1 MHCAHCAT
9 ALYVKRKQDRRKFG
23 FINPGFDLTPAFVAA
38 QKRYEINAR
47 GSWRSDPS
55 CSLAG
60 SVPEFKMSRS
70 TGNVYL
76 GPLPRKCHTSAI
88 LRGQF
93 PVGTHKFVA
102 AYLCLATHDPMTR
115 PTITAEQNASGTNV
129 RIAGELLTRS
139 LASVEGAFAALHT
152 NSGTVK
158 IDLSDVEAL
167 DTGGAWMVADLT
179 RRFTAIGAQIQMM
192 GVKPEHAALIDT
204 VSQNIPDDPGK
215 LEKPR
220 TFIDWV
226 EHIGEKTVGA
236 WKDTL
241 SILGFLGLTLHR
253 LARTLA
259 MPWRLRR
266 AALFTHMEETGFKA
280 LPIVALMGF
289 LIGVVLA
296 FQGATQLKQ
305 FGAEIFVVELISI
318 SVLRELGIL
327 LTAII
332 VAGRSGSAFT
342 ASIGSMKVQEEI
354 DAMRTLGL
362 DPIEVLVVPRVLA
375 LLIMLPILGF
385 VADMAGLFGGALMSW
400 IDLGVSP
407 GMFITRL
414 NENTDV
420 WQLAVGLIKAPFFAL
435 VIGVI
440 ACWQA
445 MQVKGSAQSV
455 GQRTT
460 ASVVQSIF
468 MVIAID
474 ALFSIF
480 FSQIG
485 V

>member
-1 MHCAHCAT
+1 
-9 ALYVKRKQDRRKFG
+9 
-23 FINPGFDLTPAFVAA
+23 
-38 QKRYEINAR
+38 
-47 GSWRSDPS
+47 
-55 CSLAG
+55 
-60 SVPEFKMSRS
+60 
-70 TGNVYL
+70 
-76 GPLPRKCHTSAI
+76 
-88 LRGQF
+88 
-93 PVGTHKFVA
+93 
-102 AYLCLATHDPMTR
+102 MTR
-115 PTITAEQNASGTNV
+115 PSISSERDADGTYV
-129 RIAGELLTRS
+129 RIAGEMLTQS
-139 LASVEGAFAALHT
+139 LETVEAAFAAQQPDGQ
-152 NSGTVK
+152 NVK
-158 IDLSDVEAL
+158 LDLSEVEAL
-167 DTGGAWMVADLT
+167 DTGGAWLVADLAK
-179 RRFTAIGAQIQMM
+179 RCKIAGAQLHYL
-192 GVKPEHAALIDT
+192 GVQPAHAALIET
-204 VSQNIPDDPGK
+204 VSHNIPDKPGQMDQ
-215 LEKPR
+215 PR
-220 TFIDWV
+220 GFLDLV
-226 EHIGEKTVGA
+226 ERVGQGTVGA
-236 WKDTL
+236 WKDTV
-241 SILGFLGLTLHR
+241 SITGFLGLTLHR
-253 LARTLA
+253 LVRTII

-266 AALFTHMEETGFKA
+266 AALVTHMEETGFKA

-362 DPIEVLVVPRVLA
+362 DPIEVLVIPRVVA

-407 GMFITRL
+407 GMFVTRL
-414 NENTDV
+414 NENTSV

-445 MQVKGSAQSV
+445 MQVQGSAQSV

-485 V
+485 I

>member
-1 MHCAHCAT
+1 
-9 ALYVKRKQDRRKFG
+9 
-23 FINPGFDLTPAFVAA
+23 
-38 QKRYEINAR
+38 
-47 GSWRSDPS
+47 
-55 CSLAG
+55 
-60 SVPEFKMSRS
+60 
-70 TGNVYL
+70 
-76 GPLPRKCHTSAI
+76 
-88 LRGQF
+88 
-93 PVGTHKFVA
+93 
-102 AYLCLATHDPMTR
+102 MTR
-115 PTITAEQNASGTNV
+115 PSISSEQAPDGILV
-129 RIAGELLTRS
+129 RISGDMLTQS
-139 LASVEGAFAALHT
+139 LDAAEKPLSAITPNGIPVTLDLTDVGAM
-152 NSGTVK
+152 
-158 IDLSDVEAL
+158 
-167 DTGGAWMVADLT
+167 DTGGAWLIADLA
-179 RRFTAIGAQIQMM
+179 RRFTLADQKLNFTGATQAQSTLIENVAYYIPEEA
-192 GVKPEHAALIDT
+192 GVEAP
-204 VSQNIPDDPGK
+204 
-215 LEKPR
+215 PR
-220 TFIDWV
+220 GFVVWV
-226 EHIGEKTVGA
+226 EKVGKRTAQA
-236 WKDTL
+236 WEDTL

-253 LARTLA
+253 LFRTLI

-266 AALFTHMEETGFKA
+266 APLVSHMEETGLKA
-280 LPIVALMGF
+280 MPIVCLMGF

-354 DAMRTLGL
+354 DAMQTLGL

-375 LLIMLPILGF
+375 LLIVLPILGF
-385 VADMAGLFGGALMSW
+385 VADIAGLFGGALMSW

-407 GMFITRL
+407 GMFVTRL
-414 NENTDV
+414 KENTDV
-420 WQLAVGLIKAPFFAL
+420 WHLAVGMIKAPFFAL

-445 MQVKGSAQSV
+445 MQVKGSSQSV

-480 FSQIG
+480 FSEIG

>member
-1 MHCAHCAT
+1 MGHNATGNLHSDAKQCHTQAILIPQIPAKAHKA
-9 ALYVKRKQDRRKFG
+9 
-23 FINPGFDLTPAFVAA
+23 VAA
-38 QKRYEINAR
+38 R
-47 GSWRSDPS
+47 GRFPS
-55 CSLAG
+55 HVLMTPPKITS
-60 SVPEFKMSRS
+60 ERES
-70 TGNVYL
+70 TGTHVRISGAL
-76 GPLPRKCHTSAI
+76 LTQSLETVERDFAAV
-88 LRGQF
+88 Q
-93 PVGTHKFVA
+93 PVGGDV
-102 AYLCLATHDPMTR
+102 
-115 PTITAEQNASGTNV
+115 
-129 RIAGELLTRS
+129 
-139 LASVEGAFAALHT
+139 
-152 NSGTVK
+152 TV
-158 IDLSDVEAL
+158 DLSEVEAL
-167 DTGGAWMVADLT
+167 DTGGAWLVADLS
-179 RRFTAIGAQIQMM
+179 RRFTANGAQLQFL
-192 GVKPEHAALIDT
+192 GLKPAHAALIDT
-204 VSQNIPDDPGK
+204 VSHNIPDKPGR
-215 LEKPR
+215 LAKPR
-220 TFIDWV
+220 TFADWV
-226 EHIGEKTVGA
+226 ESVGRSTFGA

-253 LARTLA
+253 LARTIA

-400 IDLGVSP
+400 IDLGISP

-414 NENTDV
+414 NESTDV

-480 FSQIG
+480 FSELGI
-485 V
+485 

>member
-1 MHCAHCAT
+1 MQPGNPVLLIPDWLNKTIAAFAT
-9 ALYVKRKQDRRKFG
+9 LPSDTGMTQPSVAFEQD
-23 FINPGFDLTPAFVAA
+23 
-38 QKRYEINAR
+38 
-47 GSWRSDPS
+47 
-55 CSLAG
+55 
-60 SVPEFKMSRS
+60 
-70 TGNVYL
+70 
-76 GPLPRKCHTSAI
+76 
-88 LRGQF
+88 
-93 PVGTHKFVA
+93 
-102 AYLCLATHDPMTR
+102 
-115 PTITAEQNASGTNV
+115 SGTA
-129 RIAGELLTRS
+129 RIIVAGELLTQS
-139 LASVEGAFAALHT
+139 LSTVEDAFRAIKPET
-152 NSGTVK
+152 RPVVVDMSQ
-158 IDLSDVEAL
+158 IEAM
-167 DTGGAWMVADLT
+167 DTGGAWMIADLAN
-179 RRFTAIGAQIQMM
+179 RFSAAGATVTFE
-192 GVKPEHAALIDT
+192 GLAPAHSSLLDT
-204 VSQNIPDDPGK
+204 VSENLPKSVPAEAPHKGLIPW
-215 LEKPR
+215 LEDLGR
-220 TFIDWV
+220 
-226 EHIGEKTVGA
+226 GTVGA
-236 WKDTL
+236 GRDTV

-253 LARTLA
+253 LARTLV

-266 AALFTHMEETGFKA
+266 AALVSQMEETGFKA

-362 DPIEVLVVPRVLA
+362 DPIEVLVIPRVVA

-400 IDLGVSP
+400 IDLDVSP

-414 NENTDV
+414 KENTSV
-420 WQLAVGLIKAPFFAL
+420 WHLAVGLIKAPFFAL

-445 MQVKGSAQSV
+445 MQVRGSAQSV

-480 FSQIG
+480 FSEIG

>member
-1 MHCAHCAT
+1 
-9 ALYVKRKQDRRKFG
+9 
-23 FINPGFDLTPAFVAA
+23 
-38 QKRYEINAR
+38 
-47 GSWRSDPS
+47 
-55 CSLAG
+55 
-60 SVPEFKMSRS
+60 
-70 TGNVYL
+70 
-76 GPLPRKCHTSAI
+76 
-88 LRGQF
+88 
-93 PVGTHKFVA
+93 
-102 AYLCLATHDPMTR
+102 MTR
-115 PTITAEQNASGTNV
+115 PTITSETSATGV
-129 RIAGELLTRS
+129 HIRITGDLRTQEL
-139 LASVEGAFAALHT
+139 
-152 NSGTVK
+152 
-158 IDLSDVEAL
+158 DDVEADFGKLRPSGQNVVLDMSQLQSL
-167 DTGGAWMVADLT
+167 DTGGAWLIADLV
-179 RRFTAIGAQIQMM
+179 RRLGSDSSQVQFEGA
-192 GVKPEHAALIDT
+192 KPAHASLIET
-204 VSQNIPDDPGK
+204 VSKNIPQAVGDQAPARGVVVWVSRIG
-215 LEKPR
+215 ER
-220 TFIDWV
+220 TF
-226 EHIGEKTVGA
+226 GA
-236 WKDTL
+236 WEDTL
-241 SILGFLGLTLHR
+241 SIMGFLGLTLHR
-253 LARTLA
+253 LVRTLI

-266 AALFTHMEETGFKA
+266 AALVSQMEQVGFKA

-318 SVLRELGIL
+318 SILRELGIL

-362 DPIEVLVVPRVLA
+362 DPIEVLVIPRVLA

-385 VADMAGLFGGALMSW
+385 IADMAGLIGGALMSW

-407 GMFITRL
+407 GMFLTRL
-414 NENTDV
+414 KENTGV
-420 WQLAVGLIKAPFFAL
+420 AQLAVGMIKAPFFAL

-445 MQVKGSAQSV
+445 MQVKGSSESV

-480 FSQIG
+480 FSELG

>member
-1 MHCAHCAT
+1 MLGKITPTKRFPLQSGGYRLLIPNMTQPSLSSEQT
-9 ALYVKRKQDRRKFG
+9 ADGLLVRVAGRM
-23 FINPGFDLTPAFVAA
+23 LTQSLNVVERPFEDVT
-38 QKRYEINAR
+38 
-47 GSWRSDPS
+47 GS
-55 CSLAG
+55 
-60 SVPEFKMSRS
+60 
-70 TGNVYL
+70 
-76 GPLPRKCHTSAI
+76 
-88 LRGQF
+88 
-93 PVGTHKFVA
+93 
-102 AYLCLATHDPMTR
+102 
-115 PTITAEQNASGTNV
+115 
-129 RIAGELLTRS
+129 
-139 LASVEGAFAALHT
+139 
-152 NSGTVK
+152 NSKAVL
-158 IDLSDVEAL
+158 DLSGVEAL
-167 DTGGAWMVADLT
+167 DTGGAWLIANLK
-179 RRFTAIGAQIQMM
+179 RRLEAEGCDAQVTGA
-192 GVKPEHAALIDT
+192 KPAHAALIET
-204 VSQNIPDDPGK
+204 VSENMPDEAGPEAPPHGFVPW
-215 LEKPR
+215 LER
-220 TFIDWV
+220 L
-226 EHIGEKTVGA
+226 GEKTAGTV
-236 WKDTL
+236 KDSM
-241 SILGFLGLTLHR
+241 SILEFLGLTLHR
-253 LARTLA
+253 LVRCLL
-259 MPWRLRR
+259 MPWRLRK
-266 AALFTHMEETGFKA
+266 ASLVTHMDETGFKA
-280 LPIVALMGF
+280 MPIVILMGF

-318 SVLRELGIL
+318 SILRELGIL

-375 LLIMLPILGF
+375 LIIVLPILGF
-385 VADMAGLFGGALMSW
+385 VADIAGLFGGALMSW

-407 GMFITRL
+407 GMFLTRL
-414 NENTDV
+414 KENTDV

-445 MQVKGSAQSV
+445 MQVKGSSESV

-480 FSQIG
+480 FSEVG

>member
-1 MHCAHCAT
+1 
-9 ALYVKRKQDRRKFG
+9 
-23 FINPGFDLTPAFVAA
+23 
-38 QKRYEINAR
+38 
-47 GSWRSDPS
+47 
-55 CSLAG
+55 
-60 SVPEFKMSRS
+60 
-70 TGNVYL
+70 
-76 GPLPRKCHTSAI
+76 
-88 LRGQF
+88 
-93 PVGTHKFVA
+93 
-102 AYLCLATHDPMTR
+102 MTL
-115 PTITAEQNASGTNV
+115 PTIASERDGDST
-129 RIAGELLTRS
+129 RIRISGEMLTQS
-139 LASVEGAFAALHT
+139 LSAVESAFE
-152 NSGTVK
+152 NIQPNGGDVTV
-158 IDLSDVEAL
+158 DMSEVEAL
-167 DTGGAWMVADLT
+167 DTGGAWLIANMS
-179 RRFTAIGAQIQMM
+179 RRYTEAGAKLAFH
-192 GVKPEHAALIDT
+192 GLDPAYSALIDT
-204 VSQNIPDDPGK
+204 VSQNIPKEVGTAEP
-215 LEKPR
+215 PR
-220 TFIDWV
+220 GFVNWV

-236 WKDTL
+236 WRDTL

-253 LARTLA
+253 LFRTA
-259 MPWRLRR
+259 IMPWRLRR
-266 AALFTHMEETGFKA
+266 AALVSQMEEVGFKA
-280 LPIVALMGF
+280 LPIVSLMGF

-362 DPIEVLVVPRVLA
+362 DPIEVLVIPRVLA

-385 VADMAGLFGGALMSW
+385 VADMAGLIGGALMSW

-414 NENTDV
+414 KENTGV
-420 WQLAVGLIKAPFFAL
+420 WQLAVGMIKAPFFAL

-445 MQVKGSAQSV
+445 MQVKGSAESV

-480 FSQIG
+480 FSEVG

>member
-1 MHCAHCAT
+1 MT
-9 ALYVKRKQDRRKFG
+9 QPVIQSDRDANG
-23 FINPGFDLTPAFVAA
+23 
-38 QKRYEINAR
+38 
-47 GSWRSDPS
+47 
-55 CSLAG
+55 
-60 SVPEFKMSRS
+60 
-70 TGNVYL
+70 VYL
-76 GPLPRKCHTSAI
+76 R
-88 LRGQF
+88 
-93 PVGTHKFVA
+93 V
-102 AYLCLATHDPMTR
+102 
-115 PTITAEQNASGTNV
+115 SGDLVTQSLDMVEKAFEGFRADSN
-129 RIAGELLTRS
+129 EL
-139 LASVEGAFAALHT
+139 
-152 NSGTVK
+152 TV
-158 IDLSDVEAL
+158 DLSKVGAL
-167 DTGGAWMVADLT
+167 DTGGAWLIADVA
-179 RRFTAIGAQIQMM
+179 RRAKASGANVHYE
-192 GVKPEHAALIDT
+192 GLKPAHSALLET
-204 VSQNIPDDPGK
+204 VAENIPDDPGVAT
-215 LEKPR
+215 EKR
-220 TFIDWV
+220 SFTDWV
-226 EHIGEKTVGA
+226 ASVGERTAQAGKGM
-236 WKDTL
+236 L
-241 SILGFLGLTLHR
+241 SLLGFLGLTLHR
-253 LARTLA
+253 LVRTIL
-259 MPWRLRR
+259 MPRRLRK
-266 AALFTHMEETGFKA
+266 AALVSQMEETGLKA
-280 LPIVALMGF
+280 IPIVALMGF

-362 DPIEVLVVPRVLA
+362 DPIEVLVIPRVVA

-385 VADMAGLFGGALMSW
+385 IADLAALIGGGLMSW

-414 NENTDV
+414 KENTGI
-420 WQLAVGLIKAPFFAL
+420 WQFAIGMIKAPFFAL

-468 MVIAID
+468 LVIALD

-480 FSQIG
+480 FS
-485 V
+485 VMEV

>member
-1 MHCAHCAT
+1 
-9 ALYVKRKQDRRKFG
+9 
-23 FINPGFDLTPAFVAA
+23 
-38 QKRYEINAR
+38 
-47 GSWRSDPS
+47 
-55 CSLAG
+55 
-60 SVPEFKMSRS
+60 
-70 TGNVYL
+70 
-76 GPLPRKCHTSAI
+76 
-88 LRGQF
+88 
-93 PVGTHKFVA
+93 
-102 AYLCLATHDPMTR
+102 MTR
-115 PTITAEQNASGTNV
+115 PTITSDKDTTGFNI
-129 RIAGELLTRS
+129 RIAGDLLTQSLEQVEDMFRS
-139 LASVEGAFAALHT
+139 VQPVAGPLVL
-152 NSGTVK
+152 
-158 IDLSDVEAL
+158 DLSQVQAL
-167 DTGGAWMVADLT
+167 DTGGAWLIADLE
-179 RRFTAIGAQIQMM
+179 RRMKASGAQVEIT
-192 GVKPEHAALIDT
+192 GLRPAHSKLIAT
-204 VSQNIPDDPGK
+204 VSQFTTDELGEQAPPGGFVNWVAR
-215 LEKPR
+215 LGAR
-220 TFIDWV
+220 TAA
-226 EHIGEKTVGA
+226 A

-241 SILGFLGLTLHR
+241 SILEFLGLTLHR
-253 LARTLA
+253 LVRTLI

-266 AALFTHMEETGFKA
+266 AALVSQMEQAGFKA

-318 SVLRELGIL
+318 SILRELGVL

-385 VADMAGLFGGALMSW
+385 VADMAGLIGGALMSW

-407 GMFITRL
+407 GMFVTRL
-414 NENTDV
+414 KENTDV
-420 WQLAVGLIKAPFFAL
+420 WQLAIGLIKAPFFAL

-445 MQVKGSAQSV
+445 MQVQGSSESV

-480 FSQIG
+480 FSELG

>member
-1 MHCAHCAT
+1 MTQPTVTQDHTTDGAFIRISGDLRT
-9 ALYVKRKQDRRKFG
+9 QALD
-23 FINPGFDLTPAFVAA
+23 
-38 QKRYEINAR
+38 
-47 GSWRSDPS
+47 
-55 CSLAG
+55 
-60 SVPEFKMSRS
+60 
-70 TGNVYL
+70 
-76 GPLPRKCHTSAI
+76 
-88 LRGQF
+88 
-93 PVGTHKFVA
+93 
-102 AYLCLATHDPMTR
+102 
-115 PTITAEQNASGTNV
+115 
-129 RIAGELLTRS
+129 
-139 LASVEGAFAALHT
+139 SVEGTFASLKPESHAVVL
-152 NSGTVK
+152 
-158 IDLSDVEAL
+158 DLSKLDSL
-167 DTGGAWMVADLT
+167 DTGGAWLVATLE
-179 RRFTAIGAQIQMM
+179 RRLLAGGAAVQIS
-192 GVKPEHAALIDT
+192 GLKPAHAALLET
-204 VSQNIPDDPGK
+204 VSESIPEKIGQ
-215 LEKPR
+215 LEPPR
-220 TFIDWV
+220 GFVNWV
-226 EHIGEKTVGA
+226 ARIGQRTAGG

-253 LARTLA
+253 LGRTLI
-259 MPWRLRR
+259 MPWRLRK
-266 AALFTHMEETGFKA
+266 AALFSQMEQTGFKA
-280 LPIVALMGF
+280 LPIVGLMGF

-318 SVLRELGIL
+318 SILRELGIL

-385 VADMAGLFGGALMSW
+385 VADIAGLFGGALMSW

-407 GMFITRL
+407 GMFLTRL
-414 NENTDV
+414 KENTDV
-420 WQLAVGLIKAPFFAL
+420 WQLAIGLIKAPFFAL

-445 MQVKGSAQSV
+445 MQVRGSAESV

-480 FSQIG
+480 FSELG

>member
-1 MHCAHCAT
+1 MIQTERESNGVC
-9 ALYVKRKQDRRKFG
+9 
-23 FINPGFDLTPAFVAA
+23 
-38 QKRYEINAR
+38 
-47 GSWRSDPS
+47 
-55 CSLAG
+55 
-60 SVPEFKMSRS
+60 
-70 TGNVYL
+70 
-76 GPLPRKCHTSAI
+76 
-88 LRGQF
+88 LR
-93 PVGTHKFVA
+93 V
-102 AYLCLATHDPMTR
+102 
-115 PTITAEQNASGTNV
+115 S
-129 RIAGELLTRS
+129 GELLTQS
-139 LASVEGAFAALHT
+139 LDAVEQAFAAIRPE
-152 NSGTVK
+152 SGTVTF
-158 IDLSDVEAL
+158 DLSEVEAM
-167 DTGGAWMVADLT
+167 DTGGAWLIANLA
-179 RRFTAIGAQIQMM
+179 RRIRAVGAQVRFD
-192 GVKPEHAALIDT
+192 GLNPAHSALLDT
-204 VSQNIPDDPGK
+204 VAENIPDDPGI
-215 LEKPR
+215 EAEQR
-220 TFIDWV
+220 GFVDWV
-226 EHIGEKTVGA
+226 ASVGARTVGA

-241 SILGFLGLTLHR
+241 SLLGFLGLTLHR
-253 LARTLA
+253 LVRTIV
-259 MPWRLRR
+259 MPWRLRK
-266 AALFTHMEETGFKA
+266 AALVSQMEETGFKA
-280 LPIVALMGF
+280 IPIVALMGF

-362 DPIEVLVVPRVLA
+362 DPIEVLVIPRVVA

-385 VADMAGLFGGALMSW
+385 IADIAALIGGGLMSW

-407 GMFITRL
+407 GMFATRL
-414 NENTDV
+414 KENTGI
-420 WQLAVGLIKAPFFAL
+420 WQFAIGMIKAPFFAL

-468 MVIAID
+468 MVIALD

-480 FSQIG
+480 FS
-485 V
+485 VLEV

>member
-1 MHCAHCAT
+1 MTQPSVAFE
-9 ALYVKRKQDRRKFG
+9 QD
-23 FINPGFDLTPAFVAA
+23 
-38 QKRYEINAR
+38 
-47 GSWRSDPS
+47 
-55 CSLAG
+55 
-60 SVPEFKMSRS
+60 
-70 TGNVYL
+70 
-76 GPLPRKCHTSAI
+76 
-88 LRGQF
+88 
-93 PVGTHKFVA
+93 
-102 AYLCLATHDPMTR
+102 
-115 PTITAEQNASGTNV
+115 SGTA
-129 RIAGELLTRS
+129 RIIVAGELLTQS
-139 LASVEGAFAALHT
+139 LSTVEDAFRAIKPET
-152 NSGTVK
+152 RPVVVDMSQ
-158 IDLSDVEAL
+158 IEAM
-167 DTGGAWMVADLT
+167 DTGGAWMIADLAN
-179 RRFTAIGAQIQMM
+179 RFSAAGATVTFE
-192 GVKPEHAALIDT
+192 GLAPAHSSLLDT
-204 VSQNIPDDPGK
+204 VSENLPKSVPAEAPHKGLIPW
-215 LEKPR
+215 LEDLGR
-220 TFIDWV
+220 
-226 EHIGEKTVGA
+226 GTVGA
-236 WKDTL
+236 GRDTV

-253 LARTLA
+253 LARTLV

-266 AALFTHMEETGFKA
+266 AALVSQMEETGFKA

-362 DPIEVLVVPRVLA
+362 DPIEVLVIPRVVA

-400 IDLGVSP
+400 IDLDVSP

-414 NENTDV
+414 KENTSV
-420 WQLAVGLIKAPFFAL
+420 WHLAVGLIKAPFFAL

-445 MQVKGSAQSV
+445 MQVRGSAQSV

-480 FSQIG
+480 FSEIG